1 MIDLRRF
8 SSPRAATLA
17 AFQGGPKT
25 FERTWK
31 KVQMDV
37 ENARQSGKGA
47 RDPDRF
53 THREL
58 DIMSVLWREG
68 SGTVAEVREVL
79 GKDVGYTTVLK
90 MLQILE
96 GKNAVRHEKEGRAH
110 RYYPL
115 VESAEAGGSAL
126 RRVMNKIFHGSA
138 ELLLATLVE
147 NREFSDEE
155 IARMRSIL
163 DRAQEK
169 EEDR

>member
-1 MIDLRRF
+1 MGSGSRRKF
-8 SSPRAATLA
+8 KQTRDM
-17 AFQGGPKT
+17 
-25 FERTWK
+25 
-31 KVQMDV
+31 VQMDDSP
-37 ENARQSGKGA
+37 ARASQPGGRESSGRA
-47 RDPDRF
+47 RKPNRF

-58 DIMSVLWREG
+58 DIMSVLWRQG
-68 SGTVAEVREVL
+68 SGTVAEVRDAL
-79 GKDVGYTTVLK
+79 GEDVGYTTVLK

-115 VESAEAGGSAL
+115 VESADAGGNAL
-126 RRVMNKIFHGSA
+126 KRVMNKIFHGSA

-155 IARMRSIL
+155 IERMRSIL

-169 EEDR
+169 EDER